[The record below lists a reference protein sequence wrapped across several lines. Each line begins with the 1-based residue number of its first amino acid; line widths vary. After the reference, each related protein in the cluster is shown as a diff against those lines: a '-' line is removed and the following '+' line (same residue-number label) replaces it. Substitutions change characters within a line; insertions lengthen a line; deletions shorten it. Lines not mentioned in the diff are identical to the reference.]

1 MTATR
6 FVVGR
11 SLRLGPSLPMSC
23 RRAHCGGPGLP
34 RPCRR
39 ALASGI
45 LPVARSVLAR
55 SRHPASARQQGR
67 LHGMGNPS
75 RALECQTV
83 ARQRGRSRSW
93 PCLPYL
99 LVTAVLVGNTGCGGP
114 VRRAVA
120 GGVTLD
126 GQPLDEAV
134 IVFVPLDAGGR
145 KTGGPIAAGRFA
157 MSRDVG
163 LLPGRYRVEV
173 TDDPPIDPAMRPDRV
188 KPRPR
193 RQLPVAYSVA
203 SPLTVEVT
211 ADGPAEFEFQL
222 TMKPPA
228 HP

>member
-1 MTATR
+1 M
-6 FVVGR
+6 
-11 SLRLGPSLPMSC
+11 
-23 RRAHCGGPGLP
+23 
-34 RPCRR
+34 PCRR

-45 LPVARSVLAR
+45 LPF
-55 SRHPASARQQGR
+55 ARQQGR

-75 RALECQTV
+75 RRRSSVAHLSAALL
-83 ARQRGRSRSW
+83 A
-93 PCLPYL
+93 
-99 LVTAVLVGNTGCGGP
+99 AVVGLGLSGCGSS

-145 KTGGPIAAGRFA
+145 KTGGPIAAGRYA

-173 TDDPPIDPAMRPDRV
+173 ADDPPIDPAMRPDRV

-211 ADGPAEFEFQL
+211 ADGPAEFDFQL
-222 TMKPPA
+222 TMKPPV

>member
-1 MTATR
+1 MTAAGLVVRRSTR
-6 FVVGR
+6 PG
-11 SLRLGPSLPMSC
+11 S
-23 RRAHCGGPGLP
+23 GLP
-34 RPCRR
+34 TPCRR
-39 ALASGI
+39 ALATGI

-55 SRHPASARQQGR
+55 SRHPAFARQQG
-67 LHGMGNPS
+67 
-75 RALECQTV
+75 Q
-83 ARQRGRSRSW
+83 SRSW
-93 PCLPYL
+93 PCLSYL
-99 LVTAVLVGNTGCGGP
+99 LATAVLVGNAGCGGP

-120 GGVTLD
+120 GSVTLD

-134 IVFVPLDAGGR
+134 IVFVPLAAGGR

-173 TDDPPIDPAMRPDRV
+173 ADDPPIDPGMRPDRV
-188 KPRPR
+188 QPLLR

-203 SPLTVEVT
+203 SPLTVEVM
-211 ADGPAEFEFQL
+211 ADGPAEFDFQL

>member
-1 MTATR
+1 MTGVRHEPWGGVARAVPLQPCPTR
-6 FVVGR
+6 APGCPSRTRRVLAHSVPALLAAVVG
-11 SLRLGPSLPMSC
+11 LGLS
-23 RRAHCGGPGLP
+23 
-34 RPCRR
+34 
-39 ALASGI
+39 
-45 LPVARSVLAR
+45 
-55 SRHPASARQQGR
+55 
-67 LHGMGNPS
+67 
-75 RALECQTV
+75 
-83 ARQRGRSRSW
+83 
-93 PCLPYL
+93 
-99 LVTAVLVGNTGCGGP
+99 GCGGP

-120 GGVTLD
+120 GSVTLD

-134 IVFVPLDAGGR
+134 IVFVPLGPGGR

-173 TDDPPIDPAMRPDRV
+173 ADDPPIDPGMRPDRMRPV
-188 KPRPR
+188 PR

-211 ADGPAEFEFQL
+211 ADGPAEFDFQL

>member
-11 SLRLGPSLPMSC
+11 SPRLR
-23 RRAHCGGPGLP
+23 PGLP
-34 RPCRR
+34 MHGLKC
-39 ALASGI
+39 ATF
-45 LPVARSVLAR
+45 
-55 SRHPASARQQGR
+55 ARQQGR

-75 RALECQTV
+75 RQRISVAHVFAALL
-83 ARQRGRSRSW
+83 A
-93 PCLPYL
+93 
-99 LVTAVLVGNTGCGGP
+99 AVVGLGLSGCGGP
-114 VRRAVA
+114 VRRAVT
-120 GGVTLD
+120 GHVMLD

-134 IVFVPLDAGGR
+134 ILFVPLDAGGR
-145 KTGGPIAAGRFA
+145 KTGGRIETGRYA
-157 MSRDVG
+157 LSKDVG

-173 TDDPPIDPAMRPDRV
+173 ADDPPIDPAMRPDRV

-222 TMKPPA
+222 TIKPPV

>member
-1 MTATR
+1 MTGVHHEPWVGGARAVPLQPCPTR
-6 FVVGR
+6 APGCPSRTRRVLTHSFPALLAAVVG
-11 SLRLGPSLPMSC
+11 LGLS
-23 RRAHCGGPGLP
+23 
-34 RPCRR
+34 
-39 ALASGI
+39 
-45 LPVARSVLAR
+45 
-55 SRHPASARQQGR
+55 
-67 LHGMGNPS
+67 
-75 RALECQTV
+75 
-83 ARQRGRSRSW
+83 
-93 PCLPYL
+93 
-99 LVTAVLVGNTGCGGP
+99 GCGGP

-120 GGVTLD
+120 GSVTLD

-134 IVFVPLDAGGR
+134 IVFVPLGPGGR

-173 TDDPPIDPAMRPDRV
+173 ADDPPIDPGMRPDRMR
-188 KPRPR
+188 PLPR

-211 ADGPAEFEFQL
+211 ADGPAEFDFQL